1 MSPITCIGCEKKSD
15 VIMVQDIKIPPPL
28 SAKDKSGF
36 AYKTIKDRLP
46 VIVVKTIDFLHR
58 QRKELHK
65 FGGTLSEPN
74 ESELVEIE
82 NDAKQF
88 ITSLTRLRKD
98 LETNKEALPLE
109 KLTDLQPEH
118 EYFNDDI
125 EEWNKA
131 LEANKLDDGSP
142 PKYFDSP
149 WLLVEC
155 YLYRKI
161 KEVALQTKH
170 LKMFDPFVEQKQA
183 ACRSSLAQMIVIANH
198 LIGVEKVFNDSA
210 SNSHPS
216 ERGEFS
222 LFIQLALWANKYDLS
237 ISGMSADKIQQQKM
251 TANDIREALE
261 SMQNNILCDNTSELW
276 FKVQNLKD
284 RIKAGYKDN
293 NITYVD
299 LVADNSGYEIYVDLC
314 LLHFLVLL
322 FCGPNVSESLRFRI
336 HVKRMPWYVSDT
348 LRQDI
353 SWLINFM
360 TSPEQ
365 DASLQ
370 TIGHKW
376 QTFLES
382 SFWEIHDHKFW
393 TLPHDFPGM
402 QSVAPDLYGTLQ
414 KSSLIIFKGDLNY
427 RKLTGDRKWHIL
439 TPFRVALREFSPAPL
454 VALRTAKADTIVGIE
469 DVNIFAKINNNE
481 LPRDWMISGD
491 YGFIQYVDPF

>member
-1 MSPITCIGCEKKSD
+1 
-15 VIMVQDIKIPPPL
+15 MVRDMKIPPPL

-58 QRKELHK
+58 QRRELYR

-74 ESELVEIE
+74 ESEIVEIE

-98 LETNKEALPLE
+98 LETNKEALPFE
-109 KLTDLQPEH
+109 KLTHLQPEH

-161 KEVALQTKH
+161 KEAALKTKH

-183 ACRSSLAQMIVIANH
+183 ACRSSLAQMIVVANH
-198 LIGVEKVFNDSA
+198 LIGVEKAINDSA
-210 SNSHPS
+210 NESHPS
-216 ERGEFS
+216 ERSEFS
-222 LFIQLALWANKYDLS
+222 LFLQLALWANKYDLS

-251 TANDIREALE
+251 TANDIRDALE

-299 LVADNSGYEIYVDLC
+299 LIADNSGYEIYIDLC

-322 FCGPNVSESLRFRI
+322 LCGPNVSESLRFRV

-353 SWLINFM
+353 SWLVNFM

-370 TIGHKW
+370 TIGQKW
-376 QTFLES
+376 RTFLES
-382 SFWEIHDHKFW
+382 NFWEIHDHKFW
-393 TLPHDFPGM
+393 TLPHGFSDM

-427 RKLTGDRKWHIL
+427 RKLTGDLKWHIL
-439 TPFRVALREFSPAPL
+439 TPFRVALREFPPAPL
-454 VALRTAKADTIVGIE
+454 VALRTAKADTVVGIE
-469 DVNIFAKINNNE
+469 DVSIFAKINNNE

-491 YGFIQYVDPF
+491 YGFIQYLDPF